1 MSQSE
6 TPIVW
11 SVFLSRPR
19 NATACSGERRS
30 GSVTISTSGVP
41 QRLKSTTEESAP
53 AMRPPVPPA
62 CTSLAASSSMWA
74 RVMPTRPPSTSRSP
88 VDADRLVVLAD
99 LVRLGAVGIEVVL
112 AVKLAALGDV
122 AVEREADLDRLL
134 DRARVDRRQRPG
146 MAQADAGR

>member
-1 MSQSE
+1 MPSPRNLNEFMFLSSVLVPKPVSPRRRTETLASQRSDPFSMSQSE
-6 TPIVW
+6 TPIVC

-62 CTSLAASSSMWA
+62 CTSLAASSSRWA
-74 RVMPTRPPSTSRSP
+74 RVMPTRSPSTSRCPCTQIGWSYW
-88 VDADRLVVLAD
+88 L
-99 LVRLGAVGIEVVL
+99 IW
-112 AVKLAALGDV
+112 
-122 AVEREADLDRLL
+122 
-134 DRARVDRRQRPG
+134 
-146 MAQADAGR
+146 